1 MLNFFAFIE
10 DAVTTL
16 RQARHRERELRLLAR
31 LDDGRLHD
39 IGISRD
45 DVSRMLR
52 QTNATGATLLVL
64 LSMLV
69 PAKSRR
75 VQTAVSM
82 ALLSGVF
89 VFVAGCAAH
98 A

>member
-1 MLNFFAFIE
+1 MFNFFAFIE

-16 RQARHRERELRLLAR
+16 RDERHRERELRALSR
-31 LDDGRLHD
+31 LDDWRLRD
-39 IGISRD
+39 IGIGRD
-45 DVSRMLR
+45 EVSRMLR
-52 QTNATGATLLVL
+52 QTNATGAMLLVL
-64 LSMLV
+64 LSTLV

-75 VQTAVSM
+75 VQTAVSL

-89 VFVAGCAAH
+89 VFVSGCAAN